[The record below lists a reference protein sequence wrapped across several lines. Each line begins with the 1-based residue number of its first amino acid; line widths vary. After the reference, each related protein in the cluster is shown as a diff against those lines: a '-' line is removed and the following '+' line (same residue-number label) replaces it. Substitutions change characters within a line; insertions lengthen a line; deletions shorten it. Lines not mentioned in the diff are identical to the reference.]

1 MVLFEYAGIS
11 NGTLDGTLSWYSVN
25 SYGRASPSP
34 AAVFDPYTQPYPTPS
49 VFPNGSKYL
58 RDPAGW
64 GYLLYP
70 PPPSQRTKAS
80 WAPVESVS
88 CCPIVMPA
96 PACFVHDMRP
106 TTMTVLE
113 SHS

>member
-88 CCPIVMPA
+88 YSCDA
-96 PACFVHDMRP
+96 DLLACSRQLSGCGACRFGG
-106 TTMTVLE
+106 
-113 SHS
+113 S

>member
-88 CCPIVMPA
+88 CDA
-96 PACFVHDMRP
+96 DLLACSDLFP
-106 TTMTVLE
+106 TAHWLHGACRFGG
-113 SHS
+113 S

>member
-1 MVLFEYAGIS
+1 MVLFECAGIS

-34 AAVFDPYTQPYPTPS
+34 TAVFDPYTQPYPTPS

-88 CCPIVMPA
+88 CCPIVTPNCWRCSRHA
-96 PACFVHDMRP
+96 AHDRDRA
-106 TTMTVLE
+106 
-113 SHS
+113 

>member
-88 CCPIVMPA
+88 CEADLAGLFPTAHRLHC
-96 PACFVHDMRP
+96 ACRFGG
-106 TTMTVLE
+106 
-113 SHS
+113 S